1 LLVRDGA
8 DQGLVGA
15 ALALHLKQRRTDAA
29 DQRGEA
35 FIAAEVPHGVACS
48 RALPSRRRG
57 SGRTGACDLYHF
69 HPVPLWARCAA
80 VQQEGRLYTHRP
92 LLEESARDQVAAR
105 QTAGLV
111 GIVITLVLLI
121 IGLFLVQQLRAA
133 SALEDCLMAG
143 RHDCEVPATTA
154 H

>member
-1 LLVRDGA
+1 
-8 DQGLVGA
+8 
-15 ALALHLKQRRTDAA
+15 
-29 DQRGEA
+29 
-35 FIAAEVPHGVACS
+35 
-48 RALPSRRRG
+48 
-57 SGRTGACDLYHF
+57 
-69 HPVPLWARCAA
+69 
-80 VQQEGRLYTHRP
+80 LYTHRP